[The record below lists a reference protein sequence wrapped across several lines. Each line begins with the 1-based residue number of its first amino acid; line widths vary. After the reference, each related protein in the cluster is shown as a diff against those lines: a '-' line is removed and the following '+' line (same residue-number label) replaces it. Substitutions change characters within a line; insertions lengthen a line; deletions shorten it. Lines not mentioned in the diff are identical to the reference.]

1 MVGAALFVVGQAMIG
16 IGAYVLSR
24 TLAWSI
30 VVGAVLLI
38 EGAICVI
45 ACFVTEQSEGRPSK
59 PWHDGA

>member
-1 MVGAALFVVGQAMIG
+1 LGAALFVVGQAIIG
-16 IGAYVLSR
+16 LGAYVLSR
-24 TLAWSI
+24 SLPWST

-45 ACFVTEQSEGRPSK
+45 ACFVTSLTDGASSK